1 MMCQFIPIKNL
12 CSSQA
17 KLNNYGLLPQV
28 GSILSESGC
37 KPKTDIFMDIMGL
50 SKESVSDSR
59 DTLNNQMI
67 VKYDDACRTLGI
79 SADCQPFL
87 KLKDGGG
94 IMRNSQGKKLIFA
107 RKLFNTEAYH
117 YRYAFINRVSDIRYS
132 SHDEGVPLSD

>member
-1 MMCQFIPIKNL
+1 M

-59 DTLNNQMI
+59 DTLYNQMI

-79 SADCQPFL
+79 TADCQPFL
-87 KLKDGGG
+87 KLKYGGWEKG
-94 IMRNSQGKKLIFA
+94 RNLSLPGNCSIQRHI
-107 RKLFNTEAYH
+107 
-117 YRYAFINRVSDIRYS
+117 IIVM
-132 SHDEGVPLSD
+132 PLLTG